1 MDNAKAIAE
10 LTFTLKKLT
19 RATSPSDSR
28 VSDLLGSWA
37 ASHPRARGALQRAA
51 QQSLRGWLEKEQA
64 AVLNRFAS
72 SLIPGDGACELL
84 ITMNAPKRAFRA
96 LSRYFSA
103 RMREFK
109 AGSPF
114 GPLKRPICSRA
125 AFTEAWASFA
135 RALTLGHVEYR
146 EGPPL
151 TVALHWPLQRWAEY
165 INSRPTLFNALD
177 FSKPLHFIVRGGRVP
192 HCGVQLGRPDH
203 HARQFWGGRPVP
215 GIHLAHWPGRVRR
228 EGHRHPRRVV
238 EGKHQGAFTSFL
250 MFTPTCASFLTAPTC
265 QHVKYMFFKS

>member
-10 LTFTLKKLT
+10 LTGTLKKLT
-19 RATSPSDSR
+19 GATSLSDSR
-28 VSDLLGSWA
+28 VSDLLSSWA

-151 TVALHWPLQRWAEY
+151 TVGLHWPLQRWAEY

-177 FSKPLHFIVRGGRVP
+177 FSKPLHFIVRGDGYPTAGSSWAALTITLANFGEDARSPAYTWLIGLAV
-192 HCGVQLGRPDH
+192 CAEKDIGTLGEPWKETIKVLSPP
-203 HARQFWGGRPVP
+203 F
-215 GIHLAHWPGRVRR
+215 
-228 EGHRHPRRVV
+228 
-238 EGKHQGAFTSFL
+238 
-250 MFTPTCASFLTAPTC
+250 
-265 QHVKYMFFKS
+265 